1 MGEKIYFLISTIYK
15 VEAKERQREMGL
27 LGNKKNREKTF
38 LVGLFHLHNIV
49 WKRYDTLVL
58 MYVYKKWYLGHL

>member
-27 LGNKKNREKTF
+27 LGNKKKGKKKF

-49 WKRYDTLVL
+49 WKRYDTFVL
-58 MYVYKKWYLGHL
+58 MYAYKKWYLGHL